1 MCCRAFSTITN
12 MNFDKGPLLAM
23 LQRVMD
29 ERKKIAPTWEISLA
43 QTLLFGLKGT
53 SAYADHAAILGHE
66 SDDAYRGI
74 LTPWL
79 LGLTALRRT

>member
-29 ERKKIAPTWEISLA
+29 ERKKIASTWEISLA
-43 QTLLFGLKGT
+43 QPVCVFEPDCCEDSLMEQAKITATTAFAPSL
-53 SAYADHAAILGHE
+53 SAA
-66 SDDAYRGI
+66 
-74 LTPWL
+74 
-79 LGLTALRRT
+79 